1 MSMRNPTVSIEG
13 IGLWAPGIADWHGAE
28 RVFAGAMP
36 DENATARPSAAA
48 LPPAERRR
56 APEPV
61 LIASEAAGQA
71 CAMAGIDPAQLACVF
86 ASTHGDIKITDTMC
100 ATLAADPRE
109 LSPIRFHNSVHNAPS
124 GYWTVAT
131 HCHAAATA
139 ISAADGTFAAGL
151 LEAALQVQAEG
162 APVLLVAYDIAA
174 RGPLGEVACSTS
186 PFAVALVL
194 AAEPS
199 ARSRARLALQHRARA
214 CTARGAPAGFPTLT
228 GNPTAAQ
235 ALPLLLALAEKQFVD
250 VMIPAGAGTSLVV
263 EVMP

>member
-1 MSMRNPTVSIEG
+1 MSMRTLTVSIEG
-13 IGLWAPGIADWHGAE
+13 IGLWAPGIADWPAAL
-28 RVFAGAMP
+28 RVFAGAIP
-36 DENATARPSAAA
+36 DVAAVAKPSAAA

-71 CAMAGIDPAQLACVF
+71 CAMAGRDPATLACVF
-86 ASTHGDIKITDTMC
+86 ASTHGDIAITDTMC
-100 ATLAADPRE
+100 ETLAADPRE

-151 LEAALQVQAEG
+151 LEAALQVHAEG

-174 RGPLGEVACSTS
+174 RGPIAEVARSTS
-186 PFAVALVL
+186 AFAVAFVL
-194 AAEPS
+194 AAQS
-199 ARSRARLALQHRARA
+199 TDRSLAQLALRHATPSYDLHA
-214 CTARGAPAGFPTLT
+214 VPEALASLA

-235 ALPLLLALAEKQFVD
+235 ALPLLLALAEKRCVD
-250 VMIPAGAGTSLVV
+250 ILIPAGAGTALIV
-263 EVMP
+263 EVAA

>member
-1 MSMRNPTVSIEG
+1 MSMRTLTVWIEG
-13 IGLWAPGIADWHGAE
+13 IGLWAPGIADWAHAV

-36 DENATARPSAAA
+36 DENAVAKPTAAA

-71 CAMAGIDPAQLACVF
+71 CAMAGIDPAELACVF
-86 ASTHGDIKITDTMC
+86 ASTHGDLAITDTMC
-100 ATLAADPRE
+100 TTLAADPRE

-151 LEAALQVQAEG
+151 LEAALQVETEG

-174 RGPLGEVACSTS
+174 RGPLGEVATSTS
-186 PFAVALVL
+186 PFAVAFVLGSKASSRASARLTLRHADASYDLHDPPAAL
-194 AAEPS
+194 AA
-199 ARSRARLALQHRARA
+199 
-214 CTARGAPAGFPTLT
+214 LT

-235 ALPLLLALAEKQFVD
+235 ALPLLLALAEKQSVD

-263 EVMP
+263 EVSP

>member
-1 MSMRNPTVSIEG
+1 MSMQTLSVSIEG
-13 IGLWAPGIADWHGAE
+13 IGLWAPGIADWNAAK
-28 RVFAGAMP
+28 RLFAGELP
-36 DENATARPSAAA
+36 DDAAAAKPSAAT

-71 CAMAGIDPAQLACVF
+71 CAMAELDPAELACVF
-86 ASTHGDIKITDTMC
+86 ASTHGDVAITDTMC
-100 ATLAADPRE
+100 ETLAADPRE

-151 LEAALQVQAEG
+151 LEAALQVHAEG

-174 RGPLGEVACSTS
+174 RGPLAEVARSTS
-186 PFAVALVL
+186 PFAVAFVL
-194 AAEPS
+194 SPNPS
-199 ARSRARLALQHRARA
+199 ERSRARLQLCHANASYDLHDV
-214 CTARGAPAGFPTLT
+214 PTTLAALT

-235 ALPLLLALAEKQFVD
+235 ALPLLLALAEKQSVD
-250 VMIPAGAGTSLVV
+250 VMIPAGAGTSLIV
-263 EVMP
+263 EVSP

>member
-1 MSMRNPTVSIEG
+1 MSMHALTVSIEG
-13 IGLWAPGIADWHGAE
+13 IGLWAPGIADWPAAV
-28 RVFAGAMP
+28 RVFAGAAP
-36 DENATARPSAAA
+36 DPAAVSKPSAAT

-71 CAMAGIDPAQLACVF
+71 CAMAGRDPATLACVF
-86 ASTHGDIKITDTMC
+86 ASTHGDIAITDTMC
-100 ATLAADPRE
+100 ETLAADPRE

-151 LEAALQVQAEG
+151 LEAALQVHAEG
-162 APVLLVAYDIAA
+162 EPVLLVAYDIAA
-174 RGPLGEVACSTS
+174 RGPLAEVARSTS
-186 PFAVALVL
+186 PFATAFVLGPRRTERSLAQLELRHATPSYDLHAVPEALTAL
-194 AAEPS
+194 A
-199 ARSRARLALQHRARA
+199 
-214 CTARGAPAGFPTLT
+214 

-235 ALPLLLALAEKQFVD
+235 ALPLLLALAEKRSVD
-250 VMIPAGAGTSLVV
+250 IAIPAGAGTSLLV